1 MELPVEDVRMSD
13 TITPLR
19 DGTMREEKVV
29 EFYLG
34 KYGPFRE
41 RFPAA
46 EFDDLQ
52 FQQRVDKLRRT
63 IEGMHR

>member
-1 MELPVEDVRMSD
+1 MDLPVEDVRMSD

-19 DGTMREEKVV
+19 DGTMRAETLV

-34 KYGPFRE
+34 KFGPFRE
-41 RFPAA
+41 RFDAA
-46 EFDDLQ
+46 TFDDLQ
-52 FQQRVDKLRRT
+52 FQQRVEKLRRT